1 MTARTHAR
9 TPDAA
14 VATPTRL
21 PWWGLALPVLG
32 FVVLLSLLLTGGQS
46 QTDSSALV
54 AVSQI
59 VEHFQRAA
67 GD

>member
-9 TPDAA
+9 TSYATMAA
-14 VATPTRL
+14 PTRL

-32 FVVLLSLLLTGGQS
+32 FVVLLSLLVTGGQS
-46 QTDSSALV
+46 RTDSSALV

-67 GD
+67 GG